1 MKRGM
6 DGERALELVQK
17 IREKLP
23 DVALRTS
30 LVVGF
35 PGEGKEEFDDLESFV
50 WRARFDHLGV
60 FCYSREEGTDC
71 FALGD
76 PAKESIKKKRKDR
89 IMELQMVIS
98 KENNKKYFKKRI
110 DVLIEGVL
118 KENPKMLVG
127 RGPFQ
132 APEVDGVIL
141 IDATRKASEAV
152 NTIQKV
158 EIKGWD
164 VYDLYG
170 KLGT

>member
-1 MKRGM
+1 ME
-6 DGERALELVQK
+6 GERALNLIRK

-30 LVVGF
+30 LLVGF

-50 WRARFDHLGV
+50 WQARFDHLGV
-60 FCYSREEGTDC
+60 FSYSREEGTDC
-71 FALGD
+71 FVFGD
-76 PAKESIKKKRKDR
+76 PVKESIKQKRKER

-98 KENNKKYFKKRI
+98 EENNKKYFKKKI

-132 APEVDGVIL
+132 APEVDGVVL
-141 IDATRKASEAV
+141 IDAPERASEAI

-158 EIKGWD
+158 EIKGCD

-170 KLGT
+170 KLCA